1 MSGDPEYYKKYYR
14 EHRNQRA
21 LYNKKYYEGVVKF
34 SSVDIANINDAT
46 KRIKASDI
54 LKNISYKE
62 LVEISN
68 RENIGLQVLKSIK
81 MGIYEPTEEIY
92 NKIIKYCQ

>member
-34 SSVDIANINDAT
+34 SSVDIANINDDT
-46 KRIKASDI
+46 KRINASDI

-62 LVEISN
+62 LMAISN
-68 RENIGLQVLKSIK
+68 KEDIGFAILQSIK
-81 MGIYEPTEEIY
+81 RGIYEPTEEIY
-92 NKIIKYCQ
+92 NKIIKYC